1 MQRRRNGNAIDKRLR
16 RTSSRVRARAPSA
29 TLFSS
34 SRFAAAPKTLQGDK
48 EGISA
53 SLMVTST
60 TCASPPPSSGRSRSP
75 HSKPQVTLTQA
86 AAKTDGHTCAAP
98 WPWPP
103 ISSSSIHPSIHPSI
117 QHIRAPLAKHVGGR
131 RRRRSRHRKA
141 RGEKTRFTAAAAAPA
156 GDDDDDDDDVVVAAA
171 ACRHMCS
178 FLEIMALPLQCGV
191 AHERHRR
198 RRRG

>member
-1 MQRRRNGNAIDKRLR
+1 MQRRRNGNAIDKR

-86 AAKTDGHTCAAP
+86 AAKTDTPALRHGRGHLLA
-98 WPWPP
+98 
-103 ISSSSIHPSIHPSI
+103 HPPSI

-131 RRRRSRHRKA
+131 RRRRRRSRHRKA
-141 RGEKTRFTAAAAAPA
+141 RGEKTRFAAAAAAA
-156 GDDDDDDDDVVVAAA
+156 GDDDDDDDVVVAAA

>member
-1 MQRRRNGNAIDKRLR
+1 MQNCFEKENDKSEAETDSSTDRIILNVAGAATHLFTVAVVCCRGPSELQRRRNGNAIDKR

-86 AAKTDGHTCAAP
+86 AAKTDTPALRHGRGHLLAHP
-98 WPWPP
+98 
-103 ISSSSIHPSIHPSI
+103 PSIHPSSTFV
-117 QHIRAPLAKHVGGR
+117 L
-131 RRRRSRHRKA
+131 
-141 RGEKTRFTAAAAAPA
+141 
-156 GDDDDDDDDVVVAAA
+156 
-171 ACRHMCS
+171 
-178 FLEIMALPLQCGV
+178 LLQNT
-191 AHERHRR
+191 
-198 RRRG
+198 